1 MLGIR
6 VEGMS
11 SLAMN
16 VTASSVVMTRAASI
30 SLIRVDWANDMLY
43 WLEIVN
49 NTHVVVSIVVLQHD
63 PGSCKTFCIFYQQF
77 VKINTVF
84 V

>member
-30 SLIRVDWANDMLY
+30 SLIRVDWVNDMLY
-43 WLEIVN
+43 WLETVN
-49 NTHVVVSIVVLQHD
+49 NTHVTVSIIVLQH
-63 PGSCKTFCIFYQQF
+63 
-77 VKINTVF
+77 V
-84 V
+84 

>member
-30 SLIRVDWANDMLY
+30 SLIRVDWVNDKLY
-43 WLEIVN
+43 WLETVN
-49 NTHVVVSIVVLQHD
+49 NTHVAVSIVVLQHM
-63 PGSCKTFCIFYQQF
+63 
-77 VKINTVF
+77 
-84 V
+84 